1 MKKTI
6 FAIVALVAII
16 SSVLTVV
23 VLRTFNNY
31 SDEISDMKDEVVYRI
46 GAKETHIDAIRK
58 MDTKA
63 ESENYTGVAEI
74 SLDVGGD
81 TLTWNACYINGERV
95 SAENFDEWIYKITD
109 EYNNAINKADETITE
124 QENRLNN
131 ITLADWFN
139 CKFDR

>member
-23 VLRTFNNY
+23 VLRTY
-31 SDEISDMKDEVVYRI
+31 EAHSDDISDMRNEVAYRVN
-46 GAKETHIDAIRK
+46 AKEIHNEAIRV
-58 MDTKA
+58 MDEDANARHFTGIE
-63 ESENYTGVAEI
+63 ESTATVG
-74 SLDVGGD
+74 SDV
-81 TLTWNACYINGERV
+81 LTWSACYINGKRV
-95 SAENFDEWIYKITD
+95 SAEEYNDWILEITD
-109 EYNNAINKADETITE
+109 KYNNAINEADETIEE